1 VTPSV
6 TPSAE
11 LSPWPDAS
19 GRRPPSPRRGG

>member
-1 VTPSV
+1 V